1 LDAALSLNLGFERPF
16 LCCQTKQPVEESR
29 MSRIEQKLSS
39 PMGGE
44 FSLQGN
50 VQGILAPARNSI
62 YFGSP
67 VQELRLVGADSALKG
82 VLREMPRSS
91 VRDNR
96 RFAFFAANS
105 QQESPLP
112 SRVATLDDAKA
123 FVRKHI
129 AEGQWQQAGQ
139 AANARMGTLTESQL
153 FGANGKPKGMQ
164 ASTADMASAS
174 IDTAAARA
182 QTPPSLLRSAAE
194 AQRHVRL
201 ETGKPD
207 QTNSGPA
214 ESAAAA
220 PDARSDSIAPVQ
232 AEPVPSPDASKLP
245 QLSSAAARSAAT
257 LRRLR
262 ADHPRKTGDLTLILS
277 AQGEL
282 LSEPEFSAVTAADT
296 EKQRV
301 NNRSQRWITALI
313 TAILSMLLVMA
324 FYLWGPRPS
333 SGLTRDASLAA
344 TTTLSPSPAL
354 ASISLEKPE
363 AARSPAFEAQKNT
376 TTATASSSKSKSKR
390 KAANPCGA
398 GAGSG
403 DADAACPNTAQDSR
417 AQARDSGLPPS
428 ATTSNVTR
436 SDGSAESGLREKQ
449 SEGVGSQ

>member
-1 LDAALSLNLGFERPF
+1 
-16 LCCQTKQPVEESR
+16 
-29 MSRIEQKLSS
+29 MSRIEQKLAS

-50 VQGILAPARNSI
+50 VPSTAPSNVPGTLAPARNSI

-67 VQELRLVGADSALKG
+67 AHELRLVGADNALRG

-105 QQESPLP
+105 QQENPLP
-112 SRVATLDDAKA
+112 SRVITLDDAKA

-139 AANARMGTLTESQL
+139 SANARMGTLTESQL
-153 FGANGKPKGMQ
+153 FGANGKPKTTQ
-164 ASTADMASAS
+164 ASTADTSS
-174 IDTAAARA
+174 TSLIDTAAARA
-182 QTPPSLLRSAAE
+182 QTPPSLLRSAVE
-194 AQRHVRL
+194 AQRHVRP

-207 QTNSGPA
+207 QTNSGQP
-214 ESAAAA
+214 ESASTA
-220 PDARSDSIAPVQ
+220 PGARSDSIAPVQ
-232 AEPVPSPDASKLP
+232 AEPVPSADASKLP
-245 QLSSAAARSAAT
+245 QLSSASARSAAT
-257 LRRLR
+257 LLRLR

-282 LSEPEFSAVTAADT
+282 LSEPEFSAVTAT
-296 EKQRV
+296 EMEKQRV
-301 NNRSQRWITALI
+301 KTRSQRWITALI
-313 TAILSMLLVMA
+313 TAILSMLLMMA

-333 SGLTRDASLAA
+333 TGLTRDASFAAA
-344 TTTLSPSPAL
+344 TPLSPSPAL
-354 ASISLEKPE
+354 TSISVEKPE

-376 TTATASSSKSKSKR
+376 TTATASSSKSKSKGKR

-403 DADAACPNTAQDSR
+403 DPDAACPNAEQDSR
-417 AQARDSGLPPS
+417 AQARESGLPPS
-428 ATTSNVTR
+428 ASTSNVTR
-436 SDGSAESGLREKQ
+436 SDRPDESGLREKQ

>member
-1 LDAALSLNLGFERPF
+1 
-16 LCCQTKQPVEESR
+16 
-29 MSRIEQKLSS
+29 MSRIEQKLLS

-44 FSLQGN
+44 FSLHGN
-50 VQGILAPARNSI
+50 VPGSLSPAKNSI

-67 VQELRLVGADSALKG
+67 AQELHLMGADNALKG

-112 SRVATLDDAKA
+112 PRVTTPDDAKA
-123 FVRKHI
+123 FVQKYI
-129 AEGQWQQAGQ
+129 AEGQWQSAGQ

-153 FGANGKPKGMQ
+153 FGANSKPKGMQ
-164 ASTADMASAS
+164 ASTNDMASAS

-182 QTPPSLLRSAAE
+182 QTAPSLLRSAAE

-207 QTNSGPA
+207 QSNSGQA
-214 ESAAAA
+214 ESAATA
-220 PDARSDSIAPVQ
+220 PDARSDSITPVQ
-232 AEPVPSPDASKLP
+232 AEPMPSPEASKLP
-245 QLSSAAARSAAT
+245 QLSSATARSAAT

-282 LSEPEFSAVTAADT
+282 LSEPDVSAVTAAEM

-301 NNRSQRWITALI
+301 NTRSQRWITALI
-313 TAILSMLLVMA
+313 TAILSLLLMMA
-324 FYLWGPRPS
+324 FYIWGPRPS
-333 SGLTRDASLAA
+333 SGLTRDASLGAA
-344 TTTLSPSPAL
+344 TPLSPSPAL
-354 ASISLEKPE
+354 TSLTVEKPE

-376 TTATASSSKSKSKR
+376 TSAAASNSKSKR

-403 DADAACPNTAQDSR
+403 DADAACPNAAQDSR
-417 AQARDSGLPPS
+417 AQARESGLPPS

-436 SDGSAESGLREKQ
+436 SHRSDESGLREKQ